1 MPNPPP
7 APEVIGTRKWP
18 DTRTR
23 ALYSQVLLSCS
34 ENGRGFGSVFK
45 EQPIQQRMRIPELLP
60 KVVNDNVVQFSGG
73 QVLWAAASA
82 CWTIT

>member
-34 ENGRGFGSVFK
+34 ENGRGFGSVMHHHYLK
-45 EQPIQQRMRIPELLP
+45 SQPVSVGIFLPATPLLAGFR
-60 KVVNDNVVQFSGG
+60 QFFS
-73 QVLWAAASA
+73 
-82 CWTIT
+82 

>member
-1 MPNPPP
+1 DGPS
-7 APEVIGTRKWP
+7 R
-18 DTRTR
+18 D
-23 ALYSQVLLSCS
+23 VLPSRS